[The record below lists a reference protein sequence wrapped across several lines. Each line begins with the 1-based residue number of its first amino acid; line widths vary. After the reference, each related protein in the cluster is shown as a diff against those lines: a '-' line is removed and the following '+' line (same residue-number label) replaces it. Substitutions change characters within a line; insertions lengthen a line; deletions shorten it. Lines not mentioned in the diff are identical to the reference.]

1 MLYRILLFLSN
12 LNMNSHRYIL
22 RSSYFKLSLPHASL
36 CFIITQSMRTR
47 VLCMVHPSPH
57 TVQSVQRA

>member
-36 CFIITQSMRTR
+36 CFIITQSIRTH

-57 TVQSVQRA
+57 TAQNVQRA